1 MTLDDYRVKLG
12 WTKAELARRADLR
25 EGTIRDAERGKSI
38 LKATAGK
45 IARALSQGLGYE
57 ITYKDIDG
65 LKFSD

>member
-1 MTLDDYRVKLG
+1 MNLEEYRVKLG

-45 IARALSQGLGYE
+45 IARALSEGLGYE